1 MNINKALFEEKYASI
16 LKGSLYKKKKIDV
29 DDVDDDEKI

>member
-1 MNINKALFEEKYASI
+1 MNINKALFEEKFASI
-16 LKGSLYKKKKIDV
+16 LKGSLYKKKKIVV